1 MSNSW
6 LDTLTSTPLIV
17 AGILGVSVAVIANRR
32 TPEQI
37 TRQAKEVSQAAA
49 HADSAKAKM
58 AQSVSTITT
67 IRTGCRAE

>member
-37 TRQAKEVSQAAA
+37 TQQAKEVTQAAA

-58 AQSVSTITT
+58 AQSVSTSTAIL
-67 IRTGCRAE
+67 